1 MTTDP
6 KRSAIDAQG
15 NHVPEDATEDQLAQ
29 ARKHKFDDD
38 AGSAIIQYAEY
49 VSNNDDASS
58 ITLSHTPEK
67 STDPK
72 YAKELLEAVH
82 RGSIPLVEIM
92 LKHVDADVRD
102 LRSGRT
108 ALSFAAEA
116 GNYDLAK
123 LLLNHGASVN
133 CRQYSVSAHMIPSGR
148 FPLHWA
154 TIGNNSTV
162 VVKLLLDHGANPN
175 ARNTAGRTVLQEACK
190 ENVIEAVR
198 VLLQNGADVNGRSSN
213 HVCFIFLFILIFG
226 GNPPCFPRYLTV
238 LTNRVKSRAGLLSTK
253 PFETNQPS
261 CFRSC
266 WSITPC

>member
-6 KRSAIDAQG
+6 KRSAIDAPG
-15 NHVPEDATEDQLAQ
+15 NDATEDQFAQ

-102 LRSGRT
+102 PRSGRT
-108 ALSFAAEA
+108 ALFFCSR
-116 GNYDLAK
+116 GWQL
-123 LLLNHGASVN
+123 
-133 CRQYSVSAHMIPSGR
+133 
-148 FPLHWA
+148 
-154 TIGNNSTV
+154 
-162 VVKLLLDHGANPN
+162 
-175 ARNTAGRTVLQEACK
+175 
-190 ENVIEAVR
+190 
-198 VLLQNGADVNGRSSN
+198 RSSQA
-213 HVCFIFLFILIFG
+213 LAGPRRFG
-226 GNPPCFPRYLTV
+226 ELPPVQRQHPHDAQR
-238 LTNRVKSRAGLLSTK
+238 SIST
-253 PFETNQPS
+253 PLGYHRE
-261 CFRSC
+261 
-266 WSITPC
+266 